1 MTEHTPG
8 PSIRVRVET
17 HFGLRRL
24 YPADP
29 AVAKLIEEI
38 SGRKTLHNPSADGR
52 DGSPWLELL
61 ALLGVTVEEEEG
73 GG

>member
-1 MTEHTPG
+1 M

-29 AVAKLIEEI
+29 AVAKLVEEI
-38 SGRKTLHNPSADGR
+38 SGRKTLHNPSADGPHS
-52 DGSPWLELL
+52 SPWLKLL
-61 ALLGVTVEEEEG
+61 ELLGVEVVEEETDG
-73 GG
+73 

>member
-17 HFGLRRL
+17 HFGLRRV

-29 AVAKLIEEI
+29 AVAKLVEEI
-38 SGRKTLHNPSADGR
+38 SGRKTLHNPSTDKPN
-52 DGSPWLELL
+52 GSPWLKLL
-61 ALLGVTVEEEEG
+61 ELLGVEVVEVDG
-73 GG
+73 DG